1 MIAEKIGQAALLEQ
15 TAEEAAELSH
25 AALKLARILR
35 GENPT
40 PVDAVSARKALCEEY
55 ADLQVC
61 VTELTAS
68 GYVDLATVVRIMES
82 KRQRWERQL
91 LEGGGAV

>member
-61 VTELTAS
+61 VSELTAY

-82 KRQRWERQL
+82 KRLRWEHRLQ
-91 LEGGGAV
+91 EARS

>member
-40 PVDAVSARKALCEEY
+40 PVDAVNARKALS
-55 ADLQVC
+55 ARS
-61 VTELTAS
+61 T
-68 GYVDLATVVRIMES
+68 RICRCALRS
-82 KRQRWERQL
+82 
-91 LEGGGAV
+91 